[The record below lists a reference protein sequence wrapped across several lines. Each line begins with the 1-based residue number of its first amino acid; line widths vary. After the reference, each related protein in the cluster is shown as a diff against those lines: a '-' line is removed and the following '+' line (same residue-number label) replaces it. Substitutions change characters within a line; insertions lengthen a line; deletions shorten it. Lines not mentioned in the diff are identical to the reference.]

1 VFNFPTFIQSVNFA
15 VHSPGTGKI
24 GLESDELPVAGFSV
38 FWHQGFSIVDSTVAF
53 FTYKRIAIRKPDSG

>member
-1 VFNFPTFIQSVNFA
+1 VNFA